1 MGLTRRVLISVL
13 VVSSLSGCASRFAQ
27 RCEDP
32 LRYTGSGQI
41 PPIRIPDD
49 LTPPDQTESLQ
60 IPAPI
65 EGEVEELESRG
76 SCLES
81 PPDYYETGAPG

>member
-1 MGLTRRVLISVL
+1 MVLTRRVLIGVL
-13 VVSSLSGCASRFAQ
+13 ATWSLGGCASRFAA

-32 LRYTGSGQI
+32 ARYAESGQI
-41 PPIRIPDD
+41 PPVRIPDD
-49 LTPPDQTESLQ
+49 LSPPEQSEALQ

-65 EGEVEELESRG
+65 EGEVEQLESRG

-81 PPDYYETGAPG
+81 PPDYYEAGSPG